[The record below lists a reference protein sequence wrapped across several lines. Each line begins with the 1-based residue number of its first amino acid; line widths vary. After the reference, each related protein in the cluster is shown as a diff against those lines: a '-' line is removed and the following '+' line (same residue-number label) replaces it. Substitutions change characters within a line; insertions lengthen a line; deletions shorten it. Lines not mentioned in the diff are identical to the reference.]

1 MLIQLF
7 LFFLLIGTVSF
18 GGGYAMIPVIEQ
30 GVSSRGWLNTSEFTD
45 IMAVAGMSPG
55 PIATNSA
62 TLVGY
67 QLAGIPGGIISSLA
81 MTIPSLVIILL
92 MAIFFT
98 KVNEHKLV
106 KAGFYGL
113 RPIVT
118 SLIAYA
124 AIKFAYSNNVI
135 SFHIN
140 MEMIWLLLIC
150 LVSLYFLMRWKAHPL
165 FVILGAGIVGAF
177 IF

>member
-1 MLIQLF
+1 MLFQLF
-7 LFFLLIGTVSF
+7 IFFFIIGAVSF
-18 GGGYAMIPVIEQ
+18 GGGYAMIPVIEHDAS
-30 GVSSRGWLNTSEFTD
+30 GNGWLSTGAFTE

-67 QLAGIPGGIISSLA
+67 QLAGLPGGIISSLA
-81 MTIPSLVIILL
+81 MTLPSFMIVLL
-92 MAIFFT
+92 MAVFFT
-98 KVNEHKLV
+98 RVYEYKIV

-118 SLIAYA
+118 SLIAFA
-124 AIKFAYSNNVI
+124 AIKFAVSNQVVSLNITV
-135 SFHIN
+135 
-140 MEMIWLLLIC
+140 EMVFLFLIC
-150 LVSLYFLMRWKAHPL
+150 LASLYFLVRWKAHPL
-165 FVILGAGIVGAF
+165 FVILGAGIVGIF

>member
-7 LFFLLIGTVSF
+7 LFFLLIGAVSF
-18 GGGYAMIPVIEQ
+18 GGGYAIIPIIEH
-30 GVSSRGWLNTSEFTD
+30 GASTRGWLNTSEFTD
-45 IMAVAGMSPG
+45 LMAVAGMSPG

-67 QLAGIPGGIISSLA
+67 QLAGIPGGIISSIA
-81 MTIPSLVIILL
+81 MTLPSLVIILA
-92 MAIFFT
+92 MAMFFRR
-98 KVNEHKLV
+98 VNEHKLV

-118 SLIAYA
+118 SLIAFA
-124 AIKFAYSNNVI
+124 AIKFAISNHVL
-135 SFHIN
+135 SLDVDL
-140 MEMIWLLLIC
+140 EMVSLLAIC
-150 LVSLYFLMRWKAHPL
+150 VASLYFLSRWKAHPL
-165 FVILGAGIVGAF
+165 FVIVGAGIIGIF

>member
-7 LFFLLIGTVSF
+7 FFFIVIGAISF
-18 GGGYAMIPVIEQ
+18 GGGYAMIPVIEH
-30 GVSSRGWLNTSEFTD
+30 GVTEKGWLSTSEFTE
-45 IMAVAGMSPG
+45 IIAVAGMSPG

-81 MTIPSLVIILL
+81 MTIPSYIIILL
-92 MAIFFT
+92 LAVCFT
-98 KVNEHKLV
+98 HVNEYKLV

-118 SLIAYA
+118 SLIVFA
-124 AIKFAYSNNVI
+124 AIKLAISNHVI
-135 SFHIN
+135 SLTIN
-140 MEMIWLLLIC
+140 LEMISLLCIC
-150 LVSLYFLMRWKAHPL
+150 LVSLYFLTRWKAHPL
-165 FVILGAGIVGAF
+165 IVIVGAGIVGII